1 MDFFVKVKVMQV
13 RVFLVLILK
22 RTKCQLISMKIII
35 LYDDCYE
42 SESDAHEIGDNDNDS
57 SDDEED
63 DVESLIS
70 SQRR

>member
-1 MDFFVKVKVMQV
+1 
-13 RVFLVLILK
+13 
-22 RTKCQLISMKIII
+22 MKIII

-42 SESDAHEIGDNDNDS
+42 SESDAHEIGDNDNDNDS

-63 DVESLIS
+63 DVEELIS